1 MSALSRK
8 RTTATNS
15 LYQIEQERICDT
27 VYQMLRDLIINKVVA
42 PGEKLNMEELAGRM
56 GVSRTPVHIALS
68 RLAEEGLV
76 EMIPRRGTFVSKI
89 TKTDF
94 SETFDIRRALE
105 LLAAETV
112 VDNVT
117 PENIAAMTEMVKEAA
132 QPIKTDKQTLQH
144 IQKNNSFHEYFVKIS
159 GNSKLIE
166 LYQSLNTF
174 IKIARVHRSS
184 SSGWKDRVSKE
195 YEEHLRIL
203 DALQRKDLP
212 ALKKALEDHIL
223 RAKQSLFDDLSS
235 KE

>member
-132 QPIKTDKQTLQH
+132 QPIKTDKQTLHH

-203 DALQRKDLP
+203 DALQHKDLP